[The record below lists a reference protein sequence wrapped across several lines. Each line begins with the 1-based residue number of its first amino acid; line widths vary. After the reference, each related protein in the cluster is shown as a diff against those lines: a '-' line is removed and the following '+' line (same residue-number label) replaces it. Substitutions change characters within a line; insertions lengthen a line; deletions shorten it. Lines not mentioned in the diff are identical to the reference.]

1 MQSQLIHMSANQTA
15 ENPNPE
21 PTLVSAAQRGDREAF
36 ARLYEENIDKVYR
49 YLRARLNE
57 PADAEDV
64 AAVVFIKAMQGLP
77 SYQDRGAPFVA
88 WLLRIAHNEMVS
100 FVRKRSRR
108 REASLEGVDVAS
120 DDPTDL
126 VLAMVESTEVRRAMK
141 QLTDLQQQVLALRF
155 GSELS
160 IQETVT
166 AMNRKDGAVK
176 FLQHSAVQAL
186 RRALEAEGYERN
198 N

>member
-1 MQSQLIHMSANQTA
+1 MSANQTA